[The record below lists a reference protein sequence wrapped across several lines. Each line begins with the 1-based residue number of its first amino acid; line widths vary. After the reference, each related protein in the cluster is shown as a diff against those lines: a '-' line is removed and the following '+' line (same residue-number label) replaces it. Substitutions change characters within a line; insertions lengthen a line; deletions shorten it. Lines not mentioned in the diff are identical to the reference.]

1 MKPWMNNEIL
11 ELIYERDA
19 ILTKSNSNK
28 KDNDLRKLYNT
39 LRNKVTKM
47 IRKTKADHFQNK
59 VEEHKDKPSP
69 LWKQLQTI
77 GYSNKSKEKS
87 RIVLEIENEK
97 CHDNKKITDHMCD
110 FFTNVALILQR
121 KFTFSLICTIQQY
134 KFLYIS
140 I

>member
-1 MKPWMNNEIL
+1 MK
-11 ELIYERDA
+11 

-87 RIVLEIENEK
+87 RIVLEIDNEK
-97 CHDNKKITDHMCD
+97 CILGSQLQVATENELKNK
-110 FFTNVALILQR
+110 
-121 KFTFSLICTIQQY
+121 Y
-134 KFLYIS
+134 
-140 I
+140 